1 VPCLVDASCLCS
13 YLGLVRAHLSPNSSV
28 RRTLLSAMIARA
40 MKNRLR
46 EQLRHE
52 GSAPPAGAE
61 AGVDRGV
68 VFRRTAVSFF
78 NLILGHA
85 QVGGC
90 VLLVPGGVCS
100 SHRCIGLPCQVNRS
114 FWTMDVKMYVCV
126 RVCPRACMLM

>member
-1 VPCLVDASCLCS
+1 MPCLVDASCLCS

-52 GSAPPAGAE
+52 GSAPAE

-90 VLLVPGGVCS
+90 VLLVPGRVPS
-100 SHRCIGLPCQVNRS
+100 SHRCVGSPCQVNRS

-126 RVCPRACMLM
+126 RVCLRACMLM